1 MFREFAVVDLSRFRE
16 GRLGLRWRTE
26 AEVRVGKGQFS
37 CGAKRCTCAEGLA
50 TFEVPF
56 AYEEA
61 GEAKQALVKLRL
73 CLPCSRLLNHKKDQQ
88 TSKAR
93 REAEE
98 TEEEADVVAA
108 GEPAR
113 EAAVDEAAFWSG
125 EKPAEAEL
133 SREADVD
140 AYLAAM
146 FA

>member
-1 MFREFAVVDLSRFRE
+1 M
-16 GRLGLRWRTE
+16 
-26 AEVRVGKGQFS
+26 
-37 CGAKRCTCAEGLA
+37 
-50 TFEVPF
+50 PF